1 MLSDEECK
9 KILNRNDQ
17 TYTDDQIRNIKE
29 FLWMLAQIEV
39 ITIEI
44 NNSDEDSSTNEQSK
58 F

>member
-39 ITIEI
+39 KTIEI